1 MHAGGEK
8 VRKILLFAVLLL
20 TLTLLPTVPIVA
32 KKPPPTEERYY
43 VTFDGPDITSEPL
56 ELMSQS
62 ACGKGGK
69 HLALLTPQ
77 TCLHPGKQC
86 TPIVEYTNLTFVG
99 VDVWNGWTT
108 PAPHVGKIR
117 LSINLQFNEVDMIYF
132 FDYEHDPLDFW
143 RLINTDDGKGKLIQ
157 DDAGM
162 KVHFENDPFEI
173 WLYSNQGDITTL
185 YLTFNVTI
193 TEP

>member
-1 MHAGGEK
+1 MK
-8 VRKILLFAVLLL
+8 KMLLFTVLLL

-32 KKPPPTEERYY
+32 KKPPSTEERYC
-43 VTFDGPDITSEPL
+43 VTFDGPDITSETL

-62 ACGKGGK
+62 AGGKGGK

-86 TPIVEYTNLTFVG
+86 SPIVEYTNLTFVG

-132 FDYEHDPLDFW
+132 FDYEDEPLDFW
-143 RLINTDDGKGKLIQ
+143 RLKSTDEGKGEWIS
-157 DDAGM
+157 DEG
-162 KVHFENDPFEI
+162 KVRFVDDPFEI
-173 WLYSNQGDITTL
+173 WLYSEQGITTTL
-185 YLTFNVTI
+185 RLTFDVII
-193 TEP
+193 TKP